1 MYESSKTDYV
11 SHCRH
16 AEVDAIK
23 KVSDVTK
30 IECIV
35 IVRKTKDGTPSMAR
49 PCNICQQVIEEAG
62 IDNVYY
68 SDEEGK
74 LRRF

>member
-1 MYESSKTDYV
+1 
-11 SHCRH
+11 
-16 AEVDAIK
+16 
-23 KVSDVTK
+23 
-30 IECIV
+30 
-35 IVRKTKDGTPSMAR
+35 MAT